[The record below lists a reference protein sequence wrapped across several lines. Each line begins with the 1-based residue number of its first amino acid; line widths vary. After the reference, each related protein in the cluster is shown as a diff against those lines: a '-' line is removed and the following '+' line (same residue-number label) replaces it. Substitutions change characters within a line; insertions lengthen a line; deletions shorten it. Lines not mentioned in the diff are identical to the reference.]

1 VVGNQYGSLINLL
14 ENDNDM
20 NNGITSSEF
29 LLNKGLPKDIENISR
44 LEIEVL
50 LDEYDLI
57 KFKEYSKSFAQMVA
71 ESTGVSSKIFES

>member
-1 VVGNQYGSLINLL
+1 VGNQYGSLINLL

>member
-1 VVGNQYGSLINLL
+1 
-14 ENDNDM
+14 M
-20 NNGITSSEF
+20 NNGITSREF

>member
-1 VVGNQYGSLINLL
+1 VGNQYGSLINLL

-20 NNGITSSEF
+20 NNGITSREF